1 MGETGCGKT
10 RLCKYMC
17 QLQVEPSAHKEVTSM
32 YLVKVHGGTTTEDI
46 RKHVRN
52 AENLAKQNRRLC
64 PDMFTILFFDE
75 ANSTEAIGTI
85 KEIMCDHKLDG
96 QSLDK
101 SAGLKFIAACN
112 PYRKHSAD
120 AIRNFE
126 RSGLGF
132 YTDIDE
138 TQEKLGNV
146 PMRHLIY
153 RVQPLPV
160 SMLPLVW
167 DFGQLN
173 DHVEKLYIAQIVN
186 ECFCESNYRGNRAL
200 SDRLIHLI
208 IELLSCSQRF
218 MRGNN
223 VDECSFVSLRD
234 VQRAL
239 EVIQWFISK
248 LFDPEMCNLF

>member
-17 QLQVEPSAHKEVTSM
+17 QLQVGPNAQKKVTSM

-46 RKHVRN
+46 KMHVRR
-52 AENLAKQNRRLC
+52 AEALARKNRLLC

-85 KEIMCDHKLDG
+85 KEIMCDNKLDG
-96 QSLDK
+96 QTLDK
-101 SAGLKFIAACN
+101 NTGLKFIAACN
-112 PYRKHSAD
+112 PYRKHSPN

-138 TQEKLGNV
+138 TQERLGNV

-160 SMLPLVW
+160 SMLPLIW

-186 ECFCESNYRGNRAL
+186 ECFCANNYRGNQAL
-200 SDRLIHLI
+200 SERQILLVV
-208 IELLSCSQRF
+208 ELLSCSQRF
-218 MRGNN
+218 MRHNN
-223 VDECSFVSLRD
+223 SDECSFVSLRD

-239 EVIQWFISK
+239 EVIQWFLSK
-248 LFDPEMCNLF
+248 LSFFSDF